1 MKILIILTGL
11 MALLSACGDKKK
23 EVKPDDARE
32 SDSFS
37 KDKTIPD
44 VVP

>member
-1 MKILIILTGL
+1 MKILIIITGL
-11 MALLSACGDKKK
+11 LALLSACGEKEK
-23 EVKPDDARE
+23 EVKPNDARE
-32 SDSFS
+32 TDSFS